1 MKSSEFTQ
9 LSGHMLYEALDQN
22 NDTAVSTADLV
33 RVVEAHRQN
42 VWSDAVNGDDYLKQ
56 LMEGRLTWQTGQQ

>member
-22 NDTAVSTADLV
+22 NDTQVSTLDLV
-33 RVVEAHRQN
+33 SIVESHRQN
-42 VWSDAVNGDDYLKQ
+42 VWSEPVSGEDYLKQ
-56 LMEGRLTWQTGQQ
+56 LMEGNLQWQKSQK